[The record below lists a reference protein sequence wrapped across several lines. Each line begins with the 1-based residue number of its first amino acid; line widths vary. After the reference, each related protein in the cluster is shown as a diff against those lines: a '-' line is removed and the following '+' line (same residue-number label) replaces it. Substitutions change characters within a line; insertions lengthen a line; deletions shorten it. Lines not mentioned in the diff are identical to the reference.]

1 VGILWFPFGL
11 RVGPDADV
19 WNIHA
24 NPTQYPWFNPV
35 LLRPFLFTTYRLSS
49 FLFPESFVGYNLLV
63 AACVFGKGLVMYM
76 LLDRLLPERPA
87 FAFLTAAL
95 LTVYPAGIFTFRA
108 NMVGYH
114 FATLCYLAA
123 VFLLV
128 VYRDRPRAWV
138 LGSMY
143 AALALGLG
151 TFETLLPLVLFTPI
165 LLVLMEG
172 GISRR
177 VLRTSLLWLLIPTVL
192 TIYLAFALLTKA
204 GNAAY
209 QSSRLN
215 VPAHGLAAALA
226 DSLVH
231 VYRQHFWMGYRTG
244 LERLVGSAAP
254 TSHRLLALAAAAI
267 VGAIGGTLY

>member
-1 VGILWFPFGL
+1 
-11 RVGPDADV
+11 
-19 WNIHA
+19 
-24 NPTQYPWFNPV
+24 V
-35 LLRPFLFTTYRLSS
+35 L
-49 FLFPESFVGYNLLV
+49 
-63 AACVFGKGLVMYM
+63 
-76 LLDRLLPERPA
+76 
-87 FAFLTAAL
+87 
-95 LTVYPAGIFTFRA
+95 
-108 NMVGYH
+108 
-114 FATLCYLAA
+114 
-123 VFLLV
+123 LLV